1 MIDKFVKAWDANKS
15 QLKAYLSSHK
25 MRDYDQY
32 ELLVKALFK
41 EVINPYLAKC
51 DDDTFDLSRMT
62 IIDDGQYQGTYLFII
77 PKDTYQPCYDD
88 YVMTYSYYGSCSGC
102 DAILAITDYEDN
114 ALPDEKQANEFFT
127 LCLHLLQHCIYPYQN
142 N

>member
-41 EVINPYLAKC
+41 EVINPYLAK
-51 DDDTFDLSRMT
+51 DNDYTFDLSRMT

-114 ALPDEKQANEFFT
+114 ALPDEKQVNEFFT
-127 LCLHLLQHCIYPYQN
+127 LCLHLLQHCIYPYKN